1 MSTPPELPH
10 PPADSLSLSQVLF
23 ALSDP
28 ARREIAR
35 NLREGPLEAAACSA
49 VAADV
54 PKSTKS
60 HILKVLRESGVIRN
74 EPNPNGRGRLL
85 TLRRD
90 DIEARFP
97 GLIDPILDADLRE
110 S

>member
-1 MSTPPELPH
+1 MSTPPELTH

-35 NLREGPLEAAACSA
+35 NLRDGPLEAAACSA

-90 DIEARFP
+90 DLEARFP
-97 GLIDPILDADLRE
+97 GLIDPILDADLRD